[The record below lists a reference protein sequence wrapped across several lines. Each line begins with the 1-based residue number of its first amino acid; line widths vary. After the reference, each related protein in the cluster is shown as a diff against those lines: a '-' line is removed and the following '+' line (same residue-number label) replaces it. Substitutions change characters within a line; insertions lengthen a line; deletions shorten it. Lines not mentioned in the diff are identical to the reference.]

1 MYTLTYNKDTF
12 QKNIKRPLLIN
23 WQLVNHYKHQML
35 KHNLSLLTQ
44 TTSQNRAKLLQ
55 MVTYALKI
63 VP

>member
-1 MYTLTYNKDTF
+1 
-12 QKNIKRPLLIN
+12 
-23 WQLVNHYKHQML
+23 ML

-44 TTSQNRAKLLQ
+44 TTGQNPAKLLE